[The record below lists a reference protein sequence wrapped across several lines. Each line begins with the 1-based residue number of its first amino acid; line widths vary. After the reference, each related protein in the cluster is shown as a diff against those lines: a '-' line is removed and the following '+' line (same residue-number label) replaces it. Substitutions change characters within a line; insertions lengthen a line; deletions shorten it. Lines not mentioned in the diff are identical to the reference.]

1 MIKFYSEKTGKY
13 YNTLEEANKA
23 EFEAK
28 EAENRQKILAERKAA
43 EEKER
48 KEKEA
53 EERKTMAADIE
64 EKRKAMVAAQ
74 KAYSNAIDQFTKRWG
89 SYHYS
94 SNSADDIPMLFKIF
108 NPFFFD

>member
-43 EEKER
+43 EEK
-48 KEKEA
+48 
-53 EERKTMAADIE
+53 ERKTMAADIE

>member
-1 MIKFYSEKTGKY
+1 MKYFSEKLNKVFDTP
-13 YNTLEEANKA
+13 EACQCA

-94 SNSADDIPMLFKIF
+94 SNSADDIPMLFKLF
-108 NPFFFD
+108 NPFFFC